1 MSLPAVESNQL
12 QWGGSDAFTHTLVVG
27 PTRCGKTALI
37 LKPIIF
43 QILEQR
49 AKGIPAGMTVIE
61 PKGDVVRDVKEICDE
76 LGVEYHYIDP
86 LYPDES
92 EAINVMKGPKID
104 IAEATVAVLKSM
116 FGKQE
121 AFFQYIQELSARKIT
136 MLLKTLYKD
145 DVYLIDVLKNLRDED
160 ELKRNVERLRMKN
173 VDPDLVDFFDSELLK
188 GKDSDKFRSLVL
200 GLRAQLD
207 NLMSN
212 EYLQPLISR
221 QSDMDLDEHFEKGGI
236 LAINT
241 ALGKLG
247 AAGDAFGQFVAMH
260 MQLATFRRPGTEDTR
275 VPHYLIIDEY
285 SRYINPDV
293 ERFLSIAAEYR
304 VAGIFAVQ
312 SLGQLEVES
321 GQTNA
326 QAMKK
331 AILTSCRNKI
341 IFGGLSGED
350 AKEVSIEMGMDM
362 IEHTEKRYDGSVFRQ
377 LQPKMT
383 SDKEIERERFTYSTI
398 MDGIPRFH
406 FIHKLLIDGTP
417 QPPGLA
423 VGKFIP
429 KDPEE
434 LRAHFKK
441 VKAEHDLE
449 KQRQEL
455 LEKTVPKWNIVQY
468 IEHRKKLALIEK
480 KLKEQ
485 KASLSFVS
493 SEETEEETT
502 TERHTSMSVIDN
514 PKMYQLYDPSQE
526 RAIMEEK
533 TEWKDIKEKDDNF
546 PASTSPTEEEKITEE
561 EDIQV
566 ITKEAV
572 TEIEET
578 TDIGTLVK
586 NTEQENDRNETKI
599 KKLPHP
605 SDNHDTNVIINESR
619 NNEVHQDE
627 VENNSDNEEI
637 NKSKNVSVNT
647 NLDVFIVNDVDKE
660 DEDDEEESI
669 IVVANDKE
677 NEDRHDSESG
687 GKQSYKEDEQAN
699 SHPDRDDYD
708 NQNNN
713 RPGYFF

>member
-1 MSLPAVESNQL
+1 MLSIEKKSNQL
-12 QWGGSDAFTHTLVVG
+12 LWGGSDAFTHTLVVG

-136 MLLKTLYKD
+136 LLLKTLYGD
-145 DVYLIDVLKNLRDED
+145 DVFLIDVLKNLRDEAT
-160 ELKRNVERLRMKN
+160 LKRNVERLRMKN
-173 VDPDLVDFFDSELLK
+173 VDPDLVDFFDNELLK
-188 GKDSDKFRSLVL
+188 GKDAEKFRSLVL

-221 QSDMDLDEHFEKGGI
+221 QSNMDLDEHFEKGGI
-236 LAINT
+236 LAVNT

-247 AAGDAFGQFVAMH
+247 RAGDAFGQFVAMH

-275 VPHYLIIDEY
+275 IPHYLIIDEY

-321 GQTNA
+321 GLTNA

-341 IFGGLSGED
+341 FFGGLSGQD
-350 AKEVSIEMGMDM
+350 AKEASVELGMDTVKQ
-362 IEHTEKRYDGSVFRQ
+362 TEKRYDGSILRQ

-383 SDKEIERERFTYSTI
+383 SDREVEKERFNYTTI

-406 FIHKLLIDGTP
+406 FIHKLVIDGTS

-429 KDPEE
+429 RDPKKLREHFRKIKAENDLKAKREE
-434 LRAHFKK
+434 L
-441 VKAEHDLE
+441 L
-449 KQRQEL
+449 KQE
-455 LEKTVPKWNIVQY
+455 VPKWKILNY
-468 IEHRKKLALIEK
+468 IEYRKKLALLEK
-480 KLKEQ
+480 KIEEQEQSSSVIENPKTYQLFDSSQGSDVLKEEKNEQ
-485 KASLSFVS
+485 NESNVPEKEFEDKV
-493 SEETEEETT
+493 EG
-502 TERHTSMSVIDN
+502 SV
-514 PKMYQLYDPSQE
+514 
-526 RAIMEEK
+526 AVTEK
-533 TEWKDIKEKDDNF
+533 TEQSEENSTDSVVFKDVKEVEDTTNSDTNIIEKENVNMNEK
-546 PASTSPTEEEKITEE
+546 EEE
-561 EDIQV
+561 
-566 ITKEAV
+566 
-572 TEIEET
+572 IE
-578 TDIGTLVK
+578 
-586 NTEQENDRNETKI
+586 
-599 KKLPHP
+599 
-605 SDNHDTNVIINESR
+605 SD
-619 NNEVHQDE
+619 
-627 VENNSDNEEI
+627 
-637 NKSKNVSVNT
+637 SKDVSGYGSVNT
-647 NLDVFIVNDVDKE
+647 NVEVFIVE
-660 DEDDEEESI
+660 
-669 IVVANDKE
+669 
-677 NEDRHDSESG
+677 
-687 GKQSYKEDEQAN
+687 
-699 SHPDRDDYD
+699 DDYD
-708 NQNNN
+708 DSEDVEFEDEYVIVDETDKDNESGENKHEKEKQKVNQKKKNEERNEDGAETHQDDDDSHY
-713 RPGYFF
+713 PAFF